1 MTRYAVGIL
10 ALFLLSG
17 CTEPTGG
24 RTDLAESRAANRC
37 LFANNGQCDEP
48 GIGTGACAPRT
59 DSADCRGPEA
69 SLNPNSCPA
78 AFNAQCDEP
87 GIGTGI
93 CPAATDGADCRG
105 DYGGVLFGND
115 DRVQVDSTEY
125 PWSAIGRVVYASGR
139 YCTGSVVA
147 PRLVLSAAKCMFNGP
162 GSVKLDDPPIAFLAG
177 YDEWGYVAGARVI
190 DVSLPP
196 RYNYRRWL
204 QTREIDDLD
213 WAFLVLDRNVGQA
226 VGILD
231 IMPVSEADLEQA
243 ASRNW
248 FELSQAGYSS
258 DRGDNLT
265 AHIDCRITAVQSDR
279 TVHHECDTLFGD
291 DGSPLLVKDGD
302 AYRLIAMQSDSYPSD
317 TGAYP
322 LTNVAIDSRAFY
334 KSFLD
339 LTDGVPVSAGAPG
352 WPLRS
357 LPGGFTF
364 RPDAPPFGTGS
375 GFYVN
380 RAGDLVTNYHVIN
393 TCGAVG
399 VKTGEEVLPA
409 EVVAFDRR
417 LDIAVLRTATL
428 PGRTARLRATPA
440 PVLGQ
445 QVYAVGYPLFGDLA
459 SINFTDGL
467 VSSLTG
473 FRGNARALQTSA
485 AVQPGNSGGP
495 LLDRSGAVVGIVA
508 SVISDA
514 ENIGFAIRAD
524 SMIDVLRR
532 DGVAFE
538 LAGAP
543 RQERTEV
550 VAAQAAD
557 YTYPV
562 LCYAGE

>member
-1 MTRYAVGIL
+1 MQPIAVTRYAVGAL
-10 ALFLLSG
+10 ALYLLAS
-17 CTEPTGG
+17 CAEQTGS
-24 RTDLAESRAANRC
+24 RTDLAESRAANQC
-37 LFANNGQCDEP
+37 LFANDVQCDEPGNGSGTSRNPNSCSSSFNGQCDEP
-48 GIGTGACAPRT
+48 GFGSG
-59 DSADCRGPEA
+59 
-69 SLNPNSCPA
+69 L
-78 AFNAQCDEP
+78 
-87 GIGTGI
+87 

-115 DRVQVDSTEY
+115 DRVEVDSTEF
-125 PWSAIGRVVYASGR
+125 PWSAIGQVIHSSGR

-147 PRLVLSAAKCMFNGP
+147 PRLVLTAAQCMFDDP
-162 GSVKLDDPPIAFLAG
+162 GSVRPDDPPVRFLAG
-177 YDEWGYVAGARVI
+177 ADEWGYVARARVI
-190 DVSLPP
+190 DYSLSP
-196 RYNYRRWL
+196 RYNHRRWL
-204 QTREIDDLD
+204 RSREIDDLD

-231 IMPVSEADLEQA
+231 ILPVSKADLEQA
-243 ASRNW
+243 AGRNW

-258 DRGDNLT
+258 DRGNNLT

-279 TVHHECDTLFGD
+279 TVFHECDTLFGD
-291 DGSPLLVKDGD
+291 DGSPLFVKDGET
-302 AYRLIAMQSDSYPSD
+302 YRLIAIESAGYPSEA
-317 TGAYP
+317 GIYP
-322 LTNVAIDSRAFY
+322 MSNLAVDSRAFY
-334 KSFLD
+334 QTFLD

-352 WPLRS
+352 WPLRPLS
-357 LPGGFTF
+357 GGSTF
-364 RPDAPPFGTGS
+364 RPDAPPFGSGS

-399 VKTGEEVLPA
+399 VKAGHEVLPA

-428 PGRTARLRATPA
+428 PGRIARLRAAPA

-445 QVYAVGYPLFGDLA
+445 QVYAVGYPLSGELA

-473 FRGNARALQTSA
+473 FRGNAHALQTSA

-514 ENIGFAIRAD
+514 ENVGFAIRAD

-543 RQERTEV
+543 RQERTEI

-557 YTYPV
+557 FTYPV